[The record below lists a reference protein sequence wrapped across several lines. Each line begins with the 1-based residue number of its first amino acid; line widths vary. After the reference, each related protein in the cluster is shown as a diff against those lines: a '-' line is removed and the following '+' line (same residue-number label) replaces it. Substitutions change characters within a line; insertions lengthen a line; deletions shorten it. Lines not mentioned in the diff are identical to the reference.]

1 MTSEI
6 LHAKLKENFG
16 FEKFRPNQETIINTI
31 LSGQDTLAIM
41 PTGGGK
47 SICFQLPALVLPG
60 ITIVISPLIALMKDQ
75 VDSLKTNGINAC
87 YINSSQTSQEQQFY
101 IDNLKSN
108 NFKLVYIAPESL
120 SYLDV
125 VFNELTVS
133 LIAIDEAHCI
143 SSWGHDFRPAYTN
156 LGYLKSR
163 FPSTPVLALTATA
176 DKATRTDITKQLK
189 LRNPKTFVASFDRK
203 NLSLEVRPALDRVKQ
218 IIDFVENKPNESGI
232 IYCLSRKTTEELAL
246 KLQKNGV
253 KAKAYH
259 AGLENKLRAK
269 TQDEFINDDCQVVCA
284 TIAFGMGIDKS
295 NVRWVIHYNL
305 PKNIE
310 GYYQEIGRAG
320 RDGLPAETVL
330 FESYADVIQLQ
341 KFASEGLNSD
351 VQLAKLERMK
361 QYADALSCRRKIL
374 LSYFGELVKE
384 NCGNCDIC
392 KNPPTFFDGTII
404 AQKALSAISRLQ
416 ESEPL
421 AVIVDFLRGSKNAY
435 IYEKNYQS
443 LKTYGIGDDISWYD
457 WNQYL
462 IQLINLG
469 YCEIAFHQHNKILLT
484 PFARK
489 VLFEGE
495 KVKLNTVVKKV
506 IDKNEIKETKT
517 KAAKNSLFE
526 ILRKLRYEISKDE
539 EVPAYVIFSDAALR
553 QMETL
558 RPMSDEEFLAIDGV
572 GKAKLEKYGSEFI
585 DAIVYYEKVKK
596 ENAKSKPKKEG
607 NTYKTTLELFQSG
620 VSVEE
625 IAEKRNLGHTTIISH
640 LAKLYVDG
648 NDIEISQFVGEKEIS
663 ELQKAQIEL
672 EFPTAL
678 KPYYDYFEE
687 KMSYDKIRFGLA
699 FLERHKNEDE
709 KLKIKAYS
717 LDEKRLENPE
727 AYKKWSSGED
737 SDLVH
742 NFYLGKK
749 VKEIALLLGRNEGA
763 INSRLKKLE
772 LKK

>member
-6 LHAKLKENFG
+6 LHATLKENFG

-47 SICFQLPALVLPG
+47 SICFQLPALILPG
-60 ITIVISPLIALMKDQ
+60 ITVVISPLIALMKDQ
-75 VDSLKTNGINAC
+75 VDSLKTNGISAC
-87 YINSSQTSQEQQFY
+87 FINSSQSSQEQQYY
-101 IDNLKSN
+101 IDNLKTN

-120 SYLDV
+120 SYLDMA
-125 VFNELTVS
+125 FNELNIS

-163 FPSTPVLALTATA
+163 FPSTPILALTATA
-176 DKATRTDITKQLK
+176 DKATRTDISKQLNLK
-189 LRNPKTFVASFDRK
+189 HPKTFVASFDRK

-218 IIDFVENKPNESGI
+218 IIDFIENKPNESGI
-232 IYCLSRKTTEELAL
+232 IYCLSRKTTEELAEKL
-246 KLQKNGV
+246 KKNGIE
-253 KAKAYH
+253 AKAYH
-259 AGLENKLRAK
+259 AGLDNETRAK
-269 TQDEFINDDCQVVCA
+269 TQDQFINDDCQVVCA

-351 VQLAKLERMK
+351 IQLAKLDRMK
-361 QYADALSCRRKIL
+361 QYADAVSCRRKIL
-374 LSYFGELVKE
+374 LSYFGELVTE

-392 KNPPTFFDGTII
+392 KNPPTFFDGTIL
-404 AQKALSAISRLQ
+404 AQKALSAIVRLK

-421 AVIVDFLRGSKNAY
+421 AVIVDFLRGSRNAY
-435 IYEKNYQS
+435 IYEKNYQE
-443 LKTYGIGDDISWYD
+443 LKTYGIGADVSWYD

-484 PFARK
+484 PFAKK

-495 KVKLNTVVKKV
+495 KVKLTTVVKKA
-506 IDKNEIKETKT
+506 IDKTETKEAKP
-517 KAAKNSLFE
+517 KATKNSLFE
-526 ILRKLRYEISKDE
+526 TLRKLRYEIAKEE
-539 EVPAYVIFSDAALR
+539 EVPAYVIFSDASLR
-553 QMETL
+553 QMEVL
-558 RPMSDEEFLAIDGV
+558 RPMTDEDFLAIEGV
-572 GKAKLEKYGSEFI
+572 GKAKLEKYGDEFI
-585 DAIVYYEKVKK
+585 KAIIEFQRNKSVVKK
-596 ENAKSKPKKEG
+596 EKKD
-607 NTYKTTLELFQSG
+607 NTYKKTLELFENG
-620 VSVEE
+620 VSVQE
-625 IAEKRNLGHTTIISH
+625 IAEQRDLSATTIISH

-648 NDIEISQFVGEKEIS
+648 HDLDLSQFVSEDEISQIA
-663 ELQKAQIEL
+663 KAQIEL
-672 EFPTAL
+672 ENPNAL
-678 KPYYDYFEE
+678 KPYFDYFEE

-699 FLERHKNEDE
+699 FIERKNQT
-709 KLKIKAYS
+709 
-717 LDEKRLENPE
+717 
-727 AYKKWSSGED
+727 
-737 SDLVH
+737 V
-742 NFYLGKK
+742 
-749 VKEIALLLGRNEGA
+749 
-763 INSRLKKLE
+763 
-772 LKK
+772 

>member
-6 LHAKLKENFG
+6 LHTTLKENFG

-47 SICFQLPALVLPG
+47 SICFQLPALILPG

-75 VDSLKTNGINAC
+75 VDSLKTNGISAC
-87 YINSSQTSQEQQFY
+87 FINSSQSSQEQKYY
-101 IDNLKSN
+101 IDNLKTN
-108 NFKLVYIAPESL
+108 HFKLVYIAPESL
-120 SYLDV
+120 SYLDMA
-125 VFNELTVS
+125 FNELNIS

-163 FPSTPVLALTATA
+163 FPSTPILALTATA
-176 DKATRTDITKQLK
+176 DKATRTDISKQLN
-189 LRNPKTFVASFDRK
+189 LQNPKTFIASFDRA

-218 IIDFVENKPNESGI
+218 IIDFIENKPNESGI
-232 IYCLSRKTTEELAL
+232 IYCLSRKTTEELAEKL
-246 KLQKNGV
+246 KKNGIE
-253 KAKAYH
+253 AKAYH
-259 AGLENKLRAK
+259 AGLDNETRAK
-269 TQDEFINDDCQVVCA
+269 TQDQFINDDCQVVCA

-351 VQLAKLERMK
+351 IQLAKLDRMK
-361 QYADALSCRRKIL
+361 QYADAVSCRRKIL

-392 KNPPTFFDGTII
+392 KNPPTFFDGTIL
-404 AQKALSAISRLQ
+404 AQKALSAIVRLK

-421 AVIVDFLRGSKNAY
+421 AVIVDFLRGSRNAY
-435 IYEKNYQS
+435 IYEKNYQE
-443 LKTYGIGDDISWYD
+443 LKTYGIGADVSWYD

-484 PFARK
+484 PFAKK

-495 KVKLNTVVKKV
+495 KVKLTTVVKKV
-506 IDKNEIKETKT
+506 IDKNEAKEAKP

-526 ILRKLRYEISKDE
+526 TLRKLRYEIAQEE
-539 EVPAYVIFSDAALR
+539 EVPAYVIFSDASLR
-553 QMETL
+553 QMEVL
-558 RPMSDEEFLAIDGV
+558 RPMTDEDFLAVEGV
-572 GKAKLEKYGSEFI
+572 GKAKLEKYGTDFINAIIEFHRNKS
-585 DAIVYYEKVKK
+585 VVKK
-596 ENAKSKPKKEG
+596 EKKE
-607 NTYKTTLELFQSG
+607 NTYKKTLELFQTG
-620 VSVEE
+620 LSVDE
-625 IAEKRNLGHTTIISH
+625 IAGQRNLGETTIISH

-648 NDIEISQFVGEKEIS
+648 NDIDLSQFVSEDEIIQI
-663 ELQKAQIEL
+663 EKAQIEL
-672 EFPTAL
+672 ENPNAL
-678 KPYYDYFEE
+678 RPYFEYFEE

-699 FLERHKNEDE
+699 FLERKHQT
-709 KLKIKAYS
+709 A
-717 LDEKRLENPE
+717 
-727 AYKKWSSGED
+727 
-737 SDLVH
+737 
-742 NFYLGKK
+742 
-749 VKEIALLLGRNEGA
+749 
-763 INSRLKKLE
+763 
-772 LKK
+772 

>member
-1 MTSEI
+1 MKSEL

-16 FEKFRPNQETIINTI
+16 FEKFRPNQETIITAI

-47 SICFQLPALVLPG
+47 SICFQLPALILPG

-75 VDSLKTNGINAC
+75 VDSLKTNGIAAC
-87 YINSSQTSQEQQFY
+87 YINSSQSSEEQQFY

-120 SYLDV
+120 SYLDN
-125 VFNELTVS
+125 VFNELTIS

-156 LGYLKSR
+156 LGYLKNR

-176 DKATRTDITKQLK
+176 DKATRVDITKQLNLK
-189 LRNPKTFVASFDRK
+189 SPKTFVASFDRA

-232 IYCLSRKTTEELAL
+232 IYCLSRKTTEELAE
-246 KLQKNGV
+246 KLSKNGIS
-253 KAKAYH
+253 AKAYH
-259 AGLENKLRAK
+259 AGLDNTTRAK
-269 TQDEFINDDCQVVCA
+269 TQDQFINDDCQVVCA

-361 QYADALSCRRKIL
+361 QYADAVSCRRKIL
-374 LSYFGELVKE
+374 LSYFGELVTE

-392 KNPPTFFDGTII
+392 KNPPTFFDGTIL
-404 AQKALSAISRLQ
+404 AQKALSAITRLQ

-435 IYEKNYQS
+435 IYEKDYQT
-443 LKTYGIGDDISWYD
+443 LKTYGIGADISWYD

-484 PFARK
+484 SFAKK

-495 KVKLNTVVKKV
+495 KVKLTTVVKKV
-506 IDKNEIKETKT
+506 IDKNEVKQEKAKT
-517 KAAKNSLFE
+517 AAKNSLFE
-526 ILRKLRYEISKDE
+526 TLRKLRYEIAQEE
-539 EVPAYVIFSDAALR
+539 EVPAYVIFSDASLR
-553 QMETL
+553 HMEIS
-558 RPMSDEEFLAIDGV
+558 RPMSDEDFLAVEGV
-572 GKAKLEKYGSEFI
+572 GKAKLEKYGADFINAIIEFQRNKS
-585 DAIVYYEKVKK
+585 VVKK
-596 ENAKSKPKKEG
+596 EKKES
-607 NTYKTTLELFQSG
+607 TYAKTLELFKNGLSI
-620 VSVEE
+620 EE
-625 IAEKRNLGHTTIISH
+625 IAGQRNLGETTIVSH

-648 NDIEISQFVGEKEIS
+648 NDFDLSQFVSDKEII
-663 ELQKAQIEL
+663 EIEKAQLEL
-672 EFPTAL
+672 ENPSAL
-678 KPYYDYFEE
+678 RPYFEYFEE

-699 FLERHKNEDE
+699 FLERKH
-709 KLKIKAYS
+709 LIIK
-717 LDEKRLENPE
+717 
-727 AYKKWSSGED
+727 
-737 SDLVH
+737 
-742 NFYLGKK
+742 
-749 VKEIALLLGRNEGA
+749 
-763 INSRLKKLE
+763 
-772 LKK
+772 

>member
-6 LHAKLKENFG
+6 LHATLKENFG

-47 SICFQLPALVLPG
+47 SICFQLPALILPG
-60 ITIVISPLIALMKDQ
+60 ITVVISPLIALMKDQ
-75 VDSLKTNGINAC
+75 VDSLKTNGISAC
-87 YINSSQTSQEQQFY
+87 FINSSQSSQEQQYY

-108 NFKLVYIAPESL
+108 TFKLVYIAPESL
-120 SYLDV
+120 SYLDMA
-125 VFNELTVS
+125 FNELNIS

-156 LGYLKSR
+156 LGYLKNR

-176 DKATRTDITKQLK
+176 DKATRTDIVKQLNLNK
-189 LRNPKTFVASFDRK
+189 PKTFIASFDRK

-218 IIDFVENKPNESGI
+218 IIDFIEDKPNESGI
-232 IYCLSRKTTEELAL
+232 IYCLSRKTTEELAEKL
-246 KLQKNGV
+246 KKNGIS
-253 KAKAYH
+253 AKAYH
-259 AGLENKLRAK
+259 AGLDNETRAK
-269 TQDEFINDDCQVVCA
+269 TQDHFINDDCQVVCA

-320 RDGLPAETVL
+320 RDGLPAETLL

-351 VQLAKLERMK
+351 IQLAKLDRMK
-361 QYADALSCRRKIL
+361 QYADAVSCRRKIL
-374 LSYFGELVKE
+374 LSYFGELVTE

-392 KNPPTFFDGTII
+392 KNPPTFFDGTIL
-404 AQKALSAISRLQ
+404 AQKALSAITRLK

-421 AVIVDFLRGSKNAY
+421 AVIVDFLRGSRNAY
-435 IYEKNYQS
+435 IYEKNYQT

-484 PFARK
+484 PFAKK

-495 KVKLNTVVKKV
+495 KVKLTTVVKKV
-506 IDKNEIKETKT
+506 IDKNEIKEAKTKT
-517 KAAKNSLFE
+517 PKNSLFE
-526 ILRKLRYEISKDE
+526 TLRKLRYEIAQEE
-539 EVPAYVIFSDAALR
+539 EVPAYVIFSDASLR
-553 QMETL
+553 QMEVL
-558 RPMSDEEFLAIDGV
+558 RPMTDEEFLAIEGV
-572 GKAKLEKYGSEFI
+572 GKAKLEKYGTEFI
-585 DAIVYYEKVKK
+585 NAIIEFQRNKSVVKK
-596 ENAKSKPKKEG
+596 EKKE
-607 NTYKTTLELFQSG
+607 NTYKKTLELFQNG
-620 VSVEE
+620 LSVKE
-625 IAEKRNLGHTTIISH
+625 IAEQRNLGETTIISH

-648 NDIEISQFVGEKEIS
+648 NNIDLSQFVSDDEILNI
-663 ELQKAQIEL
+663 EKAQIEL
-672 EFPTAL
+672 ENPNAL
-678 KPYYDYFEE
+678 RPYFEYFEE

-699 FLERHKNEDE
+699 FLERKNQTT
-709 KLKIKAYS
+709 
-717 LDEKRLENPE
+717 
-727 AYKKWSSGED
+727 
-737 SDLVH
+737 
-742 NFYLGKK
+742 
-749 VKEIALLLGRNEGA
+749 
-763 INSRLKKLE
+763 
-772 LKK
+772 

>member
-1 MTSEI
+1 MTEI
-6 LHAKLKENFG
+6 LHATLKENFG

-47 SICFQLPALVLPG
+47 SICFQLPALILPG
-60 ITIVISPLIALMKDQ
+60 ITVVISPLIALMKDQ
-75 VDSLKTNGINAC
+75 VDSLKTNGISAC
-87 YINSSQTSQEQQFY
+87 YINSTQSSQEQQYY
-101 IDNLKSN
+101 IDNLKTN
-108 NFKLVYIAPESL
+108 RFKLVYIAPESL
-120 SYLDV
+120 SYLDMA
-125 VFNELTVS
+125 FNELNIS

-163 FPSTPVLALTATA
+163 FPSTPILALTATA
-176 DKATRTDITKQLK
+176 DKATRTDIAKQLNLK
-189 LRNPKTFVASFDRK
+189 HPKTFIASFDRK

-218 IIDFVENKPNESGI
+218 IMDFIENKPNESGI
-232 IYCLSRKTTEELAL
+232 IYCLSRKTTEELAEKL
-246 KLQKNGV
+246 KKNGIQ
-253 KAKAYH
+253 AKAYH
-259 AGLENKLRAK
+259 AGLDNDTRAK
-269 TQDEFINDDCQVVCA
+269 TQDQFINDDCQVVCA

-351 VQLAKLERMK
+351 IQLAKLDRMK
-361 QYADALSCRRKIL
+361 QYADAVSCRRKIL
-374 LSYFGELVKE
+374 LSYFGELVTE

-392 KNPPTFFDGTII
+392 KNPPTFFDGTIL
-404 AQKALSAISRLQ
+404 AQKALSAIVRLK

-421 AVIVDFLRGSKNAY
+421 AVIVDFLRGSRNAY
-435 IYEKNYQS
+435 IYEKNYQE
-443 LKTYGIGDDISWYD
+443 LKTYGIGHDISWYD

-484 PFARK
+484 PFAKK

-495 KVKLNTVVKKV
+495 KVKLTTVVKKA
-506 IDKNEIKETKT
+506 IDKTE
-517 KAAKNSLFE
+517 AKQAKPKVVKNTLFE
-526 ILRKLRYEISKDE
+526 TLRKLRYEIAQQE
-539 EVPAYVIFSDAALR
+539 EVPAYVIFSDASLR
-553 QMETL
+553 QMEVL
-558 RPMSDEEFLAIDGV
+558 RPMSDEDFLAVEGV
-572 GKAKLEKYGSEFI
+572 GKAKLEKYGDDFIKAIIEFQRNKS
-585 DAIVYYEKVKK
+585 VVKK
-596 ENAKSKPKKEG
+596 EKKD
-607 NTYKTTLELFQSG
+607 NTYKKTFELFKNG

-625 IAEKRNLGHTTIISH
+625 IAEQRDLSQTTIISH

-648 NDIEISQFVGEKEIS
+648 YDLDLSQFVCEEEI
-663 ELQKAQIEL
+663 AQIEKAQSEL
-672 EFPTAL
+672 ENPNAL
-678 KPYYDYFEE
+678 KPYFDYFEE

-699 FLERHKNEDE
+699 FLERKNQ
-709 KLKIKAYS
+709 
-717 LDEKRLENPE
+717 E
-727 AYKKWSSGED
+727 A
-737 SDLVH
+737 
-742 NFYLGKK
+742 
-749 VKEIALLLGRNEGA
+749 
-763 INSRLKKLE
+763 
-772 LKK
+772 

>member
-1 MTSEI
+1 MNSEI

-16 FEKFRPNQETIINTI
+16 FEKFRPNQENIINTI

-47 SICFQLPALVLPG
+47 SICFQLPALILPG

-75 VDSLKTNGINAC
+75 VDSLKTNGISAC
-87 YINSSQTSQEQQFY
+87 YINSSQSSDEQQFY
-101 IDNLKSN
+101 IENLKSN

-120 SYLDV
+120 SYLDI
-125 VFNELTVS
+125 VFNELTIS

-156 LGYLKSR
+156 LGYLKNR
-163 FPSTPVLALTATA
+163 FPSTPILALTATA
-176 DKATRTDITKQLK
+176 DKATRTDITKQLNLK
-189 LRNPKTFVASFDRK
+189 NSKTFIASFDRK

-232 IYCLSRKTTEELAL
+232 IYCLSRKTTEELAH
-246 KLQKNGV
+246 KLQKSGIT
-253 KAKAYH
+253 AKAYH
-259 AGLENKLRAK
+259 AGLDNTVRAK

-351 VQLAKLERMK
+351 VQLAKLDRMK

-374 LSYFGELVKE
+374 LSYFGELVTE

-392 KNPPTFFDGTII
+392 KDPPTFFDGTIL
-404 AQKALSAISRLQ
+404 AQKALSAITRLK

-435 IYEKNYQS
+435 IYEKNYQE
-443 LKTYGIGDDISWYD
+443 LKTYGIGADISWYD

-484 PFARK
+484 PFAKK

-495 KVKLNTVVKKV
+495 KVKLTTVVKKV
-506 IDKNEIKETKT
+506 IDKNEIKEAKT
-517 KAAKNSLFE
+517 KPKPATNSLFE
-526 ILRKLRYEISKDE
+526 TLRKLRYEIAKQD

-572 GKAKLEKYGSEFI
+572 GKTKLEKYGSEFI
-585 DAIVYYEKVKK
+585 NAIIEFQKSKVSNTKVKK
-596 ENAKSKPKKEG
+596 ESA
-607 NTYKTTLELFQSG
+607 TYKTTLEMFENG
-620 VSVEE
+620 NSVEE
-625 IAEKRNLGHTTIISH
+625 IAKTRKLGLSTVISH
-640 LAKLYVDG
+640 LAKLYLDGVDI
-648 NDIEISQFVGEKEIS
+648 DVSQFISDEEVLQLEK
-663 ELQKAQIEL
+663 ARTEL
-672 EFPTAL
+672 ENPNAL
-678 KPYYDYFEE
+678 KPYFDHFEE
-687 KMSYDKIRFGLA
+687 KMGYDKIRFGLA
-699 FLERHKNEDE
+699 VLE
-709 KLKIKAYS
+709 
-717 LDEKRLENPE
+717 
-727 AYKKWSSGED
+727 KK
-737 SDLVH
+737 
-742 NFYLGKK
+742 KQ
-749 VKEIALLLGRNEGA
+749 
-763 INSRLKKLE
+763 
-772 LKK
+772 